1 MIRINLAPETGG
13 RRRTVALSSFKFSL
27 PSLDVLTLGG
37 VACVVVIVA
46 LFGYITVLKR
56 TEDRLQ
62 REIVAATQELS
73 VLKARIGQLGRVKEQ
88 YMELQKRIEALQAII
103 KDQTRPIYMFDAFA
117 DMIPRD
123 LWITGLEESASKLK
137 LRGSAFSTTAVSD
150 FMTNLKASGRFKEVD
165 IIVSRQDFSKPPR
178 LVTFEVTCEFAG

>member
-1 MIRINLAPETGG
+1 MIRINLAPETEG
-13 RRRTVALSSFKFSL
+13 RRTAVAFSGFNLSL
-27 PSLDVLTLGG
+27 PSFDVGMLFVLIYIVT
-37 VACVVVIVA
+37 IVA
-46 LFGYITVLKR
+46 LGGYWTVLKR
-56 TEDRLQ
+56 TEARLQ

-88 YMELQKRIEALQAII
+88 YIELQKRIEALQAII